1 MIRMSSAAAR
11 ALTALKSDNEMK
23 LRVPSHG
30 LIRIIGW
37 IDGEVDIL
45 FDVVRLGQDAV
56 RGDHCGDGECWR
68 LSPGRPEGKMRGG
81 LRAKIQPSS
90 EENKVSG
97 LL

>member
-1 MIRMSSAAAR
+1 MIRMSAAAAR
-11 ALTALKSDNEMK
+11 ALTALKSDNKMK
-23 LRVPSHG
+23 LRVPSHN

-37 IDGEVDIL
+37 IGGEVDIL

-68 LSPGRPEGKMRGG
+68 LSPGRREGKMRGG

-90 EENKVSG
+90 EENKVSR

>member
-1 MIRMSSAAAR
+1 MIRMSAAAAR
-11 ALTALKSDNEMK
+11 ALIALKSDNKMK
-23 LRVPSHG
+23 LRVPSRG

-68 LSPGRPEGKMRGG
+68 LSPGRREGEMQGALRG
-81 LRAKIQPSS
+81 KIEPSS
-90 EENKVSG
+90 DAKHLSI